1 MLNKFGV
8 IYFYSIKLILFV
20 FRIRRDD
27 KICMKTSAV
36 HSVVATQNWIIKSS
50 HYAIN
55 IAHQSD
61 TALIAVQVGIHKKNT
76 IHLFIHF
83 NEKYFDPFFVE

>member
-1 MLNKFGV
+1 M
-8 IYFYSIKLILFV
+8 KLFPFV
-20 FRIRRDD
+20 FRICRDD

-36 HSVVATQNWIIKSS
+36 HSVVATQNWIVKSS

-61 TALIAVQVGIHKKNT
+61 TALIAVQVRIHKKKS
-76 IHLFIHF
+76 IHLFIHS
-83 NEKYFDPFFVE
+83 NDKNVDPFFVE